1 MPWGWWEERVIYKLS
16 RLAVMAAWLLLLG
29 CASVPP
35 QSSLSVAER
44 DRILSGSAFVAD
56 GAKPQSG
63 DAISAG
69 AAEYVG
75 AVSSDLSPATDIDT
89 MSQQVL
95 ALNDDMRLFV
105 DLYVD
110 KDSNTAT
117 RLRDLLQAIFHS
129 GTMGLEYD
137 PLKTFNAADTFFL
150 QQGNC
155 LSFTNMF
162 VALGREAGLKVSFNE
177 VSVPPTWDMHS
188 ASTHVYYRHMNAV
201 VQTSRGRHIVDLNME
216 NYDVDYPQRRVSDE
230 YAMAQFFNNRAM
242 ELLFEERWQASFQHL
257 RAALELE
264 PEQTFLWGNLGS
276 LYRRIGHFDEAE
288 LAFRQALSLDSRNL
302 MAMSNLS
309 RLYRQMD
316 RIAEAEIYDQKVV
329 YHRKKNPYYRYHQ
342 AQEALQAR
350 QLDIAQGHIKAA
362 ILAYDKDHRFYF
374 LAARIDTAM
383 GNRSRAQR
391 YLQRAADLTRDT
403 EQKARYNRKLD
414 LLAAR

>member
-1 MPWGWWEERVIYKLS
+1 MPWGWWEERVVYRLS
-16 RLAVMAAWLLLLG
+16 RTAVMTAWLLMIG

-35 QSSLSVAER
+35 QSSLSDEER
-44 DRILSGSAFVAD
+44 DRVLSGFAFVAN
-56 GAKPQSG
+56 GTKPQSG
-63 DAISAG
+63 DAIFTG
-69 AAEYVG
+69 AAEHMG
-75 AVSSDLSPATDIDT
+75 AVSSDLSPTTDIDT

-110 KDSNTAT
+110 KDNNTAT

-162 VALGREAGLKVSFNE
+162 VALGREAGLKVFFNE
-177 VSVPPTWDMHS
+177 VSVPPTWDMQS

-216 NYDVDYPQRRVSDE
+216 NYDVDYPQRRVSDA

-276 LYRRIGHFDEAE
+276 LYRRVGYFDEAE

-316 RIAEAEIYDQKVV
+316 RLAEAEIYDQKVV

-342 AQEALQAR
+342 AQEALKAQ
-350 QLDIAQGHIKAA
+350 QLEMAQGHIKAA

-414 LLAAR
+414 LLAVR